1 MHQITNVPH
10 HPCNPK
16 THERSMLRFLGQAA
30 EYAQRARTC
39 ASLDRADRAAL
50 FNIGRADAMALA
62 CESAE
67 EAALLADMRFS
78 LLPGAAPRFKRND
91 PFNERMAG

>member
-16 THERSMLRFLGQAA
+16 MHQRSMLRFLGQAA
-30 EYAQRARTC
+30 EYAQRVRAC
-39 ASLDRADRAAL
+39 ASLGHADRAAL
-50 FNIGRADAMALA
+50 IEIGRADAMALA

-67 EAALLADMRFS
+67 EAALLTGLQFS
-78 LLPGAAPRFKRND
+78 LLPGTTPRFKRND
-91 PFNERMAG
+91 PFNERMA